1 MHAEQH
7 LVLHRPLPLS
17 GRLSVTARV
26 GDILDKGSGAVVWTE
41 TTAVDP
47 RDRDAVVSSR
57 SASFIR
63 GEGGFGGD
71 RGSSEPWEPP
81 TPQPDHVVPLVIRP
95 EQALLYRLN
104 GDRNPLH
111 SDPAFAARGGF
122 DRPIL
127 HGMCTF
133 GFTCRAL
140 VAAVAGGT
148 PSALTSIG
156 GRFSEPGV
164 AGEEPPSRS
173 GGRGSRCGSA
183 PCGPTAW
190 WRSTVAAPL
199 WQEDD
204 MGDARTPIDQADFRE
219 VMGQYPTGV
228 VVITALS
235 ASGEALG
242 MTVGSFNSVSLDPAL
257 VMFMPD
263 KQSSSWKA
271 LAGVGDG
278 LRRQRAQRRAGAG
291 LPGRRDP
298 QGGQV

>member
-1 MHAEQH
+1 MPLDPSSRGTATDAVSVDWDERDVLLYAVSVGAGQDPLQELVLTTENTEGVTPEVLPSFGGVLAQRVLRPDIGPYDRSKLVHAEQH

-47 RDRDAVVSSR
+47 ETGDAVVSSR

-156 GRFSEPGV
+156 GRFSSPVWPGEELTVEIWRKGQQVWFRTVRADGVVALDRGRATV
-164 AGEEPPSRS
+164 AG
-173 GGRGSRCGSA
+173 G
-183 PCGPTAW
+183 
-190 WRSTVAAPL
+190 
-199 WQEDD
+199 
-204 MGDARTPIDQADFRE
+204 
-219 VMGQYPTGV
+219 
-228 VVITALS
+228 
-235 ASGEALG
+235 
-242 MTVGSFNSVSLDPAL
+242 
-257 VMFMPD
+257 
-263 KQSSSWKA
+263 
-271 LAGVGDG
+271 
-278 LRRQRAQRRAGAG
+278 
-291 LPGRRDP
+291 
-298 QGGQV
+298 